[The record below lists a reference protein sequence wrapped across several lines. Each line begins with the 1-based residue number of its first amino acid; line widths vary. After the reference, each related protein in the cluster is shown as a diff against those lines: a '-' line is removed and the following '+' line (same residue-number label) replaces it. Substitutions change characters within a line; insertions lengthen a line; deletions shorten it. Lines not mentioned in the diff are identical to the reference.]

1 MSSDEQNTAILR
13 YLKQIRQFFQRAEHQ
28 ERDDL
33 VGEAV
38 LRLLVAER
46 HGLQLRPELV
56 RVVCERVWVD
66 HLRRHKRRCE
76 NEVQMGEGEDASVQW
91 EADAVLRV
99 DISSALQRL
108 TREEQQILEWR
119 YVHGMSHAQI
129 AQNLGVDEPCAR
141 QRCHR
146 ALLKLR
152 DVLGEYER

>member
-1 MSSDEQNTAILR
+1 MR

-46 HGLQLRPELV
+46 HSLQLRPELV

-76 NEVQMGEGEDASVQW
+76 NEVQMGGGEDASVQW
-91 EADAVLRV
+91 E
-99 DISSALQRL
+99 
-108 TREEQQILEWR
+108 
-119 YVHGMSHAQI
+119 
-129 AQNLGVDEPCAR
+129 
-141 QRCHR
+141 
-146 ALLKLR
+146 
-152 DVLGEYER
+152 